1 MYCYNIH
8 IHVHVHVHVHVHC
21 IQAVPSADVPQN
33 VSPAPSQG
41 VAPPT
46 LPPPSAVQPPGDD
59 FGDFQQG
66 HLSSFQPSFPAR
78 LVPPPGHTTVMAA
91 NSTTSSSSALTI
103 SAEPAVPVGGDKYSV
118 FDEVKST
125 GSGLISQNLPLTDTA
140 GLMHTSGNSGGTQ
153 VQGKT
158 ASGDKYSMFDDLCSI
173 GSDGTNSVTSS
184 DLITSSLATVNT
196 APLTAGVKQAQSGNV
211 SSVTL
216 TTTTPAAAA
225 SLVQNVGFGAY
236 SSSPLSSSSSSSLSS
251 MATSLQSQAGLLPFS
266 SAPLPPSSANSGTND
281 SSTGFADFASFQ
293 SAPSGKSE
301 HVGFSQTAHGA
312 DNSTQDWAAFT
323 DFKSS
328 QDTSLQQNLGFP
340 SASLPTASQ
349 SSGISSTTFGAAAVE
364 SKVGSAFDFLLPAE
378 LLSSKT
384 LKSAAPVESSLSLL
398 DPLNSKQPATSTT
411 TAPSSAVAV
420 ELGAFDQLS
429 LDSKEKKK
437 DDAKKP
443 LTGLEILEEEFSAR
457 VSAKAAS
464 STSSVP
470 SGSILE
476 PLVPESAP
484 MDDFGDFE
492 AYSSPGKEGKKTS
505 LLPVT
510 DSPPVLKKVIYY
522 VS

>member
-1 MYCYNIH
+1 MYCYNI
-8 IHVHVHVHVHVHC
+8 HVHVHVHC
-21 IQAVPSADVPQN
+21 IQAVPSADVPAQN

-41 VAPPT
+41 AAPPT

-66 HLSSFQPSFPAR
+66 HLSSFQPSFPAH

-91 NSTTSSSSALTI
+91 NSTTSSSNASSI
-103 SAEPAVPVGGDKYSV
+103 VSAEPAVPVGGDKYSV
-118 FDEVKST
+118 FDELKST
-125 GSGLISQNLPLTDTA
+125 GSGLISQNLPPTDTA
-140 GLMHTSGNSGGTQ
+140 GLMHTSGNSSGTQ
-153 VQGKT
+153 VQGKI
-158 ASGDKYSMFDDLCSI
+158 ASGDKYSMFDDLHSI
-173 GSDGTNSVTSS
+173 GSGGTNSVTSS
-184 DLITSSLATVNT
+184 DLIMSSLTTVIT

-211 SSVTL
+211 SL
-216 TTTTPAAAA
+216 TTTTPPAAAT

-236 SSSPLSSSSSSSLSS
+236 SSSPLSSSSSLSS

-266 SAPLPPSSANSGTND
+266 SAPVPPSSANSGTND

-301 HVGFSQTAHGA
+301 QVGFSQTTHGA

-340 SASLPTASQ
+340 STSLPTASQ
-349 SSGISSTTFGAAAVE
+349 SSGISTTTFGAAAVE
-364 SKVGSAFDFLLPAE
+364 SKVGSAFDSLLPAE

-411 TAPSSAVAV
+411 TAPSSVVAV
-420 ELGAFDQLS
+420 ELEAFDQLS

-470 SGSILE
+470 SGSIPE

-510 DSPPVLKKVIYY
+510 DSPPVLKKVIY